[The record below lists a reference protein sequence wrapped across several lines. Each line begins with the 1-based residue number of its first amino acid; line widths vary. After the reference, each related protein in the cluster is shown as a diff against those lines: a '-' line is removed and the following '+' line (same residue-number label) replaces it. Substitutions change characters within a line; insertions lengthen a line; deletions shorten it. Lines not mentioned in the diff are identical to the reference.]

1 MIEGVAASDI
11 VLSMLVLFGM
21 LQLAWFSVMLL
32 RRGAPSATI
41 LHAIPPFLAIW
52 VLMWPIY
59 SDARWIW
66 SGITILGALATAVVV
81 LKNPFWRHLKSA
93 WTWKPDAE
101 DLGMDIYFR
110 PNLFPLT
117 QAFTAIFMAALW
129 FQAIPEFGFGLALC
143 FCLAFPLAAQ
153 VDRVKSRF
161 GFRTLGFPA
170 HPEQTLAGHLI
181 LIAACT
187 FLLCWSLNVYHG
199 TDWKALFIATL
210 VAAMSISAT
219 RALVP
224 GRWNAPAAVIAA
236 GTVMWLL

>member
-1 MIEGVAASDI
+1 MAETITTSDL
-11 VLSMLVLFGM
+11 VLSMLVLFGI

-32 RRGAPSATI
+32 RRGVPSSAI
-41 LHAIPPFLAIW
+41 LHAIPPLLTVW
-52 VLMWPIY
+52 VLMWPVY
-59 SDARWIW
+59 SDARWLW
-66 SGITILGALATAVVV
+66 SGLGILALLAAAAAL
-81 LKNPFWRHLKSA
+81 LKSPFWQHLNIA

-110 PNLFPLT
+110 PKLLPLT
-117 QAFTAIFMAALW
+117 QAFTSIFIAALW
-129 FQAIPEFGFGLALC
+129 FQTIPEFGFGLALC
-143 FCLAFPLAAQ
+143 FCLAFPLASQ
-153 VDRVKSRF
+153 VDRVKNRF

-199 TDWKALFIATL
+199 TDWKVLFIATL
-210 VAAMSISAT
+210 IAAMTTSAT

-224 GRWNAPAAVIAA
+224 GRWNAPAAMLSTGA
-236 GTVMWLL
+236 VMWLL